1 MNRRMQMKCGK
12 SLLMAAVLAA
22 LAAGCAAPNTA
33 GVTVGVEA
41 DEAGNLQ
48 EVLQVDNAKLAR
60 QLKVED
66 TSVGETKNGLMKAS
80 VKLTSGL
87 NKDLV
92 AQSKFAWFDSEGA
105 EIDPD
110 TDPWRPLLLHGKET
124 RTIQGVAPSAR
135 AVSFKLRVR
144 EGERTRWIIK

>member
-1 MNRRMQMKCGK
+1 MKCGQ

-33 GVTVGVEA
+33 GVTVGMAA
-41 DEAGNLQ
+41 DEAGNLEQ
-48 EVLQVDNAKLAR
+48 VLQVDNAKLAR

-66 TSVGETKNGLMKAS
+66 MSVGETKNGLLKAS

-92 AQSKFAWFDSEGA
+92 AQSKFAWFDAEGA
-105 EIDPD
+105 EIDSD

-124 RTIQGVAPSAR
+124 RSIQGVAPSAR